1 MEPGSPLVAQWVEV
15 QPFSPLCLWFLLWLR
30 VPSLAQELPPVE
42 GVAEKGVELELE
54 APVPHTTRLKDTR
67 HPGMCFVPSLW
78 GTLGGTGAA
87 LSIKSCVNVRFPQE
101 RADTLRLG

>member
-54 APVPHTTRLKDTR
+54 ALSPTPQDSRTPDILGCASFPLFGVHWVAQALHFQLSPVS
-67 HPGMCFVPSLW
+67 M
-78 GTLGGTGAA
+78 
-87 LSIKSCVNVRFPQE
+87 
-101 RADTLRLG
+101 